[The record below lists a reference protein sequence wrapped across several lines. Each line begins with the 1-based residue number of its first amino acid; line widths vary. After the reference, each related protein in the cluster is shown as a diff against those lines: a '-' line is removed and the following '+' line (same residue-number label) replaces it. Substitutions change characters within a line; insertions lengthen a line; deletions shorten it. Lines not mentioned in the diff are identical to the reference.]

1 MLFNINK
8 KQSVSSGPNLQQYY
22 LELKT
27 SYAELLSNNINLK
40 SLHDNL
46 THSYDELKLS
56 HDALIS
62 NNAVLKSSNEML
74 TVSNE
79 EIKNSYN
86 VLKRSHDELILNN
99 SVLNLDTLTSGV
111 KTQNDELIN
120 EELERTLT
128 PDNF

>member
-8 KQSVSSGPNLQQYY
+8 TQSVSTGPNNNLQKYY
-22 LELKT
+22 LELKN
-27 SYAELLSNNINLK
+27 SYNELLSNNIDLK
-40 SLHDNL
+40 SLHDKL

-62 NNAVLKSSNEML
+62 NNAALKSSNEML
-74 TVSNE
+74 TLSNE

-111 KTQNDELIN
+111 KTQNDEL
-120 EELERTLT
+120 ESL
-128 PDNF
+128 